1 MSQPRNELPI
11 CTRWFA
17 KEPKQLP
24 QPRHVRLPLALPA
37 DDPSGLTLH
46 FRLMSG
52 EVLGSCVVGIPWFCD
67 FEVLSSQLGVDMKL
81 VHVLTTASV
90 KEFLLREALAAAG
103 NEETMHVG
111 HLAFIKPGSLDLE
124 CVRKSVVNLRTTLE
138 PTSMPNGWRRG
149 YHEFKSLSAS
159 LPLVALEVVAS
170 DGTAQTVVARFGQA
184 QVLGLAHLIFQAFA
198 FSRRRAE
205 QEHICRRLQ
214 RRLGRTVLPRLPAK
228 SRTWAGCRHAIMLRS
243 QRPLDEVR
251 SFLCEFCAAHRSI
264 LDLIAAEIE
273 SNGPETYFA

>member
-1 MSQPRNELPI
+1 MNELAI
-11 CTRWFA
+11 CIRWFA
-17 KEPKQLP
+17 KKPKKLP
-24 QPRHVRLPLALPA
+24 QPRQLHLPRVVPA

-81 VHVLTTASV
+81 VHVLIPASV

-103 NEETMHVG
+103 NEEAMHVG
-111 HLAFIKPGSLDLE
+111 RLAFIKPGSLDLE
-124 CVRKSVVNLRTTLE
+124 CVRKRVVNLRTTLE
-138 PTSMPNGWRRG
+138 PTSMPNGWRRW
-149 YHEFKSLSAS
+149 YHEFKSLGAS
-159 LPLVALEVVAS
+159 LPLVAFEIVTS
-170 DGTAQTVVARFGQA
+170 DGTAQTVVARFGEA

-205 QEHICRRLQ
+205 QEQICRRLQ

-228 SRTWAGCRHAIMLRS
+228 CRTWAGCRHAIMVRS
-243 QRPLDEVR
+243 QQPLDEVR
-251 SFLCEFCAAHRSI
+251 SFMRGFCDAHRSI
-264 LDLIAAEIE
+264 LDLIADEIE